1 MQMNDLDAKYGVSQQ
16 AASAMQVNIT
26 LCRLMEHVS
35 HMQQICNSCQSDAHQ
50 P

>member
-16 AASAMQVNIT
+16 ATSAMQVSIP

-35 HMQQICNSCQSDAHQ
+35 HHATDLQILQSDTHQ
-50 P
+50 A